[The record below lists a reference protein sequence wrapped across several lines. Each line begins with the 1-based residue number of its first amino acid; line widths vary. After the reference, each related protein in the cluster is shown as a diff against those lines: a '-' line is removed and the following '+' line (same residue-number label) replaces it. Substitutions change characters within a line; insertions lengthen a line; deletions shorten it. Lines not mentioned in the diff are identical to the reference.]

1 MQEMRFSLCRLDY
14 KKNAI
19 VKLIDFFLLLCVI
32 ITGFYIFSNKR
43 DIKPVCM
50 IAWCVGLVVSL
61 MLCLRII
68 R

>member
-19 VKLIDFFLLLCVI
+19 VKLIDFVLLLCVI